1 MRVLAL
7 DVGERRTGVAISD
20 PTGTLARPLR
30 SLNRGSRGE
39 DYAAIAA
46 LVAEYG
52 VGVIVVGQPIG
63 LDGTEGPQ
71 AQRMARYAEGM
82 AAQVPVEVILW
93 DESLT
98 TVTAEEIMR
107 QTRSEKKRRRAR
119 GNGELDSF
127 AAAVILQSY
136 LDSQHRDDYLPQDEQ
151 QIDGED

>member
-30 SLNRGSRGE
+30 SLERGSRGE
-39 DYAAIAA
+39 DFAAVAA
-46 LVAEYG
+46 MVAEHE

-63 LDGTEGPQ
+63 LDGTQGPQ
-71 AQRMARYAEGM
+71 AQRMARYAEAM

-107 QTRSEKKRRRAR
+107 QTLSEKKRRRAR
-119 GNGELDSF
+119 GSGELDSF

-136 LDSQHRDDYLPQDEQ
+136 LDSRHRDDHLAQDDRQ
-151 QIDGED
+151 FRGED

>member
-20 PTGTLARPLR
+20 PTGTLARPLQ
-30 SLNRGSRGE
+30 SLEHASRGE
-39 DYAAIAA
+39 VFAAVAA
-46 LVAEYG
+46 LVAEHG

-71 AQRMARYAEGM
+71 AQRMARYAEAM

-136 LDSQHRDDYLPQDEQ
+136 LDSRHRDDHLAQDDRQ
-151 QIDGED
+151 FRAED